1 MNAVAAFCRPLLP
14 YSPENFSDG
23 PRHSYLMGTAFWW
36 TMAVAGL
43 SLAGTHD
50 ALAADFQLTPAESRK
65 VDAREIVIRAS
76 LDSGQRR
83 GTVRAAVKIYAPPA
97 VVFQVMESCADAVQY
112 VPHLRVCRVRDRA
125 RDGSSQLVEQEI
137 DFGWYAPRL
146 KWVFRADFIKDQSI
160 TFHQVT
166 GDFKANSGLWEFE
179 SINEGAGTL
188 LRYRATIDPPGYV
201 PNWLARSTFK
211 RELPQML
218 ADLRRRCEAE
228 QVLRAQAAATH

>member
-1 MNAVAAFCRPLLP
+1 
-14 YSPENFSDG
+14 
-23 PRHSYLMGTAFWW
+23 
-36 TMAVAGL
+36 MAIIGL
-43 SLAGTHD
+43 GLAGSSG
-50 ALAADFQLTPAESRK
+50 ARCADFELTPAEKHK

-83 GTVRAAVKIYAPPA
+83 GTVRAAARINAPPA
-97 VVFQVMESCADAVQY
+97 VVFQLMSRCADAVQY

-125 RDGSSQLVEQEI
+125 ADGSSQLVEQEI

-146 KWVFRADFIKDQSI
+146 KWTFRADFVKDQSI
-160 TFHQVT
+160 TFRQVT
-166 GDFKANSGLWEFE
+166 GDFKTNYGLWEFE
-179 SINEGAGTL
+179 GVDGGAGTL

-218 ADLRRRCEAE
+218 TDLRRHCEAE
-228 QVLRAQAAATH
+228 QTLRAQAAPPH

>member
-1 MNAVAAFCRPLLP
+1 MMAVTGL
-14 YSPENFSDG
+14 
-23 PRHSYLMGTAFWW
+23 
-36 TMAVAGL
+36 AVAGNHC
-43 SLAGTHD
+43 AC
-50 ALAADFQLTPAESRK
+50 AADFQLTPAETQK
-65 VDAREIVIRAS
+65 VDAREIVIRAN
-76 LDSGQRR
+76 LDPGQRR
-83 GTVRAAVKIYAPPA
+83 GTVRAAVKIDASPA
-97 VVFQVMESCADAVQY
+97 VVFQLMSRCADAVQY

-125 RDGSSQLVEQEI
+125 PDGSSQLVEQEI

-146 KWVFRADFIKDQSI
+146 KWAFRADFIKDQSI

-179 SINEGAGTL
+179 SIDEGAGTL

-218 ADLRRRCEAE
+218 TDLRRHCEAE
-228 QVLRAQAAATH
+228 QVLRAQATRTH